1 MNDLHRFHFVED
13 WLDAITPTPAIAKPI
28 DQVTQHS
35 AVATKRRRLLT
46 TPPPSVSGSYYQYV
60 GSLTKRQR
68 LEYANECQD
77 TGSNPEDNSV
87 EEIEIGEEIPR
98 LNINQAWP
106 HLPPIP
112 FRGFDAPSITP
123 LRSDSL
129 ASGSSCQSP
138 SVTGSEKS
146 SVRGRRKKS
155 PVKSANGLWVLD
167 LPIISVRMGDD
178 PSQVLPAD
186 VKELFTSI
194 DDIIKDQ
201 LEVFPSEI
209 RRDVEAIIPRA
220 KRKNDWF
227 RPTQVGSQQSATKDE
242 TASNDQNEISFPRS
256 RRPKSGVEVA
266 LHELDLLGDIV
277 NTAQDCKDYTR
288 AEVSWNIQ
296 VHQPLLQHALAGH
309 ATVQVEPALTARI
322 LPPFSASTSGRGGGN
337 VIENKMIDFCLTM
350 WLNNGK
356 PHKLD
361 EGNTKATPDDLKLIS
376 AIAEKIWSQPS
387 DAQSVYQTG
396 YPPLQFAPIACN
408 IETKTSSVQQ
418 EGELQLSVWTAAW
431 YQRIKMLVPDRIAEY
446 GMITLPLIYII
457 GHDWKLSFACWR
469 GNRIEIMGPLTIGDT
484 TTLFGTY
491 TIVAVLRKIG
501 DWITMEYRDWL
512 EKIFL

>member
-277 NTAQDCKDYTR
+277 NTA
-288 AEVSWNIQ
+288 
-296 VHQPLLQHALAGH
+296 
-309 ATVQVEPALTARI
+309 
-322 LPPFSASTSGRGGGN
+322 
-337 VIENKMIDFCLTM
+337 
-350 WLNNGK
+350 
-356 PHKLD
+356 
-361 EGNTKATPDDLKLIS
+361 
-376 AIAEKIWSQPS
+376 
-387 DAQSVYQTG
+387 
-396 YPPLQFAPIACN
+396 
-408 IETKTSSVQQ
+408 
-418 EGELQLSVWTAAW
+418 
-431 YQRIKMLVPDRIAEY
+431 
-446 GMITLPLIYII
+446 
-457 GHDWKLSFACWR
+457 
-469 GNRIEIMGPLTIGDT
+469 
-484 TTLFGTY
+484 
-491 TIVAVLRKIG
+491 
-501 DWITMEYRDWL
+501 
-512 EKIFL
+512 